1 MKPSGFLRP
10 KGAIGKEPLRTVD
23 LQHQSLRRELQNAGA
38 WGLGLQ
44 GFDGFRGQE
53 SYGFG
58 FLLGLRGAE
67 IFRLSDIQGCRFLVF
82 WGFRVW
88 ELWDVSG

>member
-1 MKPSGFLRP
+1 MKLVNQKRNYNGDYRYFMKPSGFLRP

-44 GFDGFRGQE
+44 GFVG
-53 SYGFG
+53 
-58 FLLGLRGAE
+58 LG
-67 IFRLSDIQGCRFLVF
+67 V
-82 WGFRVW
+82 
-88 ELWDVSG
+88 